1 MGLFDKNRT
10 DGKTFDGTNNERKG
24 IIDRIKYDGDP
35 NELVWKFPYDNLS
48 IGAQLIVNESQE
60 AIFYKGGQALDTFGP
75 GTHTLSASNIPLL
88 QKLVNLPF
96 GGKTPFTAEVWY
108 INKTVKRD
116 LKWGTKDPIRIQ
128 DPNYKIIIP
137 VRAYGEVGIV
147 ISDARNFMTQII
159 GTMHTADILTISKN
173 FSSLIVTKTKDT
185 IASFIVKKR
194 TSVLEIPAM
203 IDELSELCKERFTS
217 EFEKYGL
224 QVTNFYIESINYPD
238 DDSSVIQLQ
247 SALAKKAE
255 MDIIGYNY
263 QQERTFDTLETAAGN
278 EGNSGNMMGAGMGLG
293 MGVGVGGAFGNA
305 MSNMGNQ
312 INPQNQVM
320 KCPSCSAT
328 IQSNLKFCS
337 ECGFKLVQ
345 NKVKC
350 YKCNTEN
357 NEDAKFCNSCGAN
370 LKEIKCPKCGKE
382 YNQPTK
388 FCNECGEKM

>member
-1 MGLFDKNRT
+1 MGLFDKNRN
-10 DGKTFDGTNNERKG
+10 DGKTFDGTNNERQG
-24 IIDRIKYDGDP
+24 FIDRIQYDGSP

-48 IGAQLIVNESQE
+48 TGAQLIVNESQE
-60 AIFYKGGQALDTFGP
+60 AIVYKGGQALDTFGP

-96 GGKTPFTAEVWY
+96 GGKTPFTAEVWF

-137 VRAYGEVGIV
+137 VRAYGEVGIQ

-159 GTMHTADILTISKN
+159 GTMHTADITTISKN
-173 FSSLIVTKTKDT
+173 FSSLIITKTKDT
-185 IASFIVKKR
+185 IASFIVKKK
-194 TSVLEIPAM
+194 TSVLDIPAM
-203 IDELSELCKERFTS
+203 IDELSELCKERFIS

-238 DDSSVIQLQ
+238 DDPSVIQLQ

-263 QQERTFDTLETAAGN
+263 QTERTFDTLETAAGN

-320 KCPSCSAT
+320 KCPGCGAT
-328 IQSNLKFCS
+328 IQANLKFCN

-350 YKCNTEN
+350 HKCNTEN
-357 NEDAKFCNSCGAN
+357 NEDAKFCSNCAAN
-370 LKEIKCPKCGKE
+370 LKAIKCPKCGKE

-388 FCNECGEKM
+388 FCNECGEKI

>member
-1 MGLFDKNRT
+1 MGLFDKNRN

-24 IIDRIKYDGDP
+24 FIDRIKYDGSP

-48 IGAQLIVNESQE
+48 TGAQLIVNESQE

-75 GTHTLSASNIPLL
+75 GTHTLSSSNIPLL

-96 GGKTPFTAEVWY
+96 GGKTPFTAEVWF

-116 LKWGTKDPIRIQ
+116 LKWGTKDPIKIQ
-128 DPNYKIIIP
+128 DPNYKIIVP
-137 VRAYGEVGIV
+137 VRAYGEVGIQ

-159 GTMHTADILTISKN
+159 GTMHTADITIISKN
-173 FSSLIVTKTKDT
+173 FSSLIITKTKDT
-185 IASFIVKKR
+185 IASFIVKKKI
-194 TSVLEIPAM
+194 SVLEIPAM
-203 IDELSELCKERFTS
+203 IDELSELCKERFVS

-224 QVTNFYIESINYPD
+224 QIINFYIESINYPD
-238 DDSSVIQLQ
+238 DDPSVIQLQ

-263 QQERTFDTLETAAGN
+263 QTERTFDTLETAAGN

-305 MSNMGNQ
+305 MSNIGNQ

-320 KCPSCSAT
+320 KCPGCGAT
-328 IQSNLKFCS
+328 IQANLKFCS
-337 ECGFKLVQ
+337 ECGIKLVQ

-357 NEDAKFCNSCGAN
+357 NEDAKFCSNCAAN

-388 FCNECGEKM
+388 FCNECGEKI

>member
-1 MGLFDKNRT
+1 
-10 DGKTFDGTNNERKG
+10 
-24 IIDRIKYDGDP
+24 
-35 NELVWKFPYDNLS
+35 
-48 IGAQLIVNESQE
+48 
-60 AIFYKGGQALDTFGP
+60 
-75 GTHTLSASNIPLL
+75 
-88 QKLVNLPF
+88 
-96 GGKTPFTAEVWY
+96 
-108 INKTVKRD
+108 
-116 LKWGTKDPIRIQ
+116 
-128 DPNYKIIIP
+128 
-137 VRAYGEVGIV
+137 
-147 ISDARNFMTQII
+147 
-159 GTMHTADILTISKN
+159 
-173 FSSLIVTKTKDT
+173 
-185 IASFIVKKR
+185 
-194 TSVLEIPAM
+194 M

-337 ECGFKLVQ
+337 RMRFKLVQ

-357 NEDAKFCNSCGAN
+357 NEDAKFCNS
-370 LKEIKCPKCGKE
+370 
-382 YNQPTK
+382 
-388 FCNECGEKM
+388 

>member
-159 GTMHTADILTISKN
+159 GTMHTADILIISKN

-238 DDSSVIQLQ
+238 DDPLVIQLQ

-337 ECGFKLVQ
+337 ECGFKLVH
-345 NKVKC
+345 NKIKC
-350 YKCNTEN
+350 LKCNTEN

-388 FCNECGEKM
+388 FCNECGEKI